1 MTIATQV
8 KRVIQVGTGSTAVF
22 SFNAPVDVVDDLV
35 VYTYVISTGVQ
46 TTQTRGG
53 SATYDYNV
61 VINSSTK
68 FATVTLNNNLPN
80 TTRIV
85 ILRSIDITQVVDYVE
100 GDAFPAETHEGALDK
115 LTLINTMLSEQVD
128 RSLKVI
134 ESSATTGL
142 SIAELTANSA
152 LIVNAGGNGVIMG
165 PDASAITNASVAA
178 SAAAGSAVAAA
189 GSAST
194 ASTASSAAVAAAAS
208 TGLPTIASGNVGEYV
223 RVKADASGYE
233 FIAPPQSNA
242 TFYGF
247 KFSGSKLLYDYS
259 VIGTSSTHDVKDYR
273 DYNFNAAGL
282 VYSVNSAGH
291 LVGTFP

>member
-35 VYTYVISTGVQ
+35 VYTYVISTGAQ

-53 SATYDYNV
+53 SGAYDYAV

-68 FATVTLNNNLPN
+68 FATITLNTVLPN
-80 TTRIV
+80 TTRVV
-85 ILRSIDITQVVDYVE
+85 ILRSIDITQTVDYVE

-142 SIAELTANSA
+142 SIAELTANSS
-152 LIVNAGGNGVIMG
+152 LLVNPAGDGVIMG
-165 PDASAITNASVAA
+165 PNAATITQASADAAAALASQIAAAA
-178 SAAAGSAVAAA
+178 SAATATAKSDTAV
-189 GSAST
+189 S
-194 ASTASSAAVAAAAS
+194 AAAS
-208 TGLPTIASGNVGEYV
+208 TGLPTITSSAVGEYV
-223 RVKADASGYE
+223 RVKADATGYE